1 MTLVQVL
8 GTGCAKCAKVKEH
21 ADTAV
26 SELGID
32 ASVEKVEDI
41 MEITKFGVMMTPAPP
56 APYTVPTDGPVG
68 ELLDADRVPDQHHG
82 LGTGGLPLR

>member
-41 MEITKFGVMMTPAPP
+41 MEITKFGVMMTPAL
-56 APYTVPTDGPVG
+56 AIDGEVKVVGKVPSVDDIKGY
-68 ELLDADRVPDQHHG
+68 LS
-82 LGTGGLPLR
+82 